1 MSIMDSE
8 PVKAIVDEAIDS
20 DKSDTI
26 FGKRWWS
33 QVIEVTDEEM
43 AALRDGKFLAIDV
56 NGEYIVYLRT
66 KQ

>member
-26 FGKRWWS
+26 FGKRWSS
-33 QVIEVTDEEM
+33 QVIEVTNEEI